1 MVILIMAIRKAISGV
16 QEPPIPEILETNIMT
31 MLSQLF
37 KFNDTSEE
45 IRIMKLEA
53 LWILTNLAYGTTN
66 DINFIL
72 QPQFELR
79 NVLNLI
85 LSSND
90 RSMIEQALW
99 FIGNITGE
107 NDTYKEIIINNT
119 CILQTFERLISQPK
133 ISKTLLRTVCWVNS
147 NLTRYKDNSRD

>member
-1 MVILIMAIRKAISGV
+1 M
-16 QEPPIPEILETNIMT
+16 
-31 MLSQLF
+31 
-37 KFNDTSEE
+37 
-45 IRIMKLEA
+45 
-53 LWILTNLAYGTTN
+53 TNLAYGTTN
-66 DINFIL
+66 DIDFIL